1 MYTWIVIRVSDV
13 RRVHERMWRPEV
25 HLDSWSL
32 AARWQHDERVRGLR
46 GKLHQGS
53 NDGDDDGDVD
63 VGPFHRETVADE
75 QAHPGVEVAPLPDA
89 RRPLSLAGGRVGGV
103 AHRGDGSCIFCRC
116 GP

>member
-53 NDGDDDGDVD
+53 NDGDDDGDSSGGATMPASFFRESWHPSVLRARPKFVSSD
-63 VGPFHRETVADE
+63 LRQFH
-75 QAHPGVEVAPLPDA
+75 
-89 RRPLSLAGGRVGGV
+89 
-103 AHRGDGSCIFCRC
+103 
-116 GP
+116 